1 MEGGTA
7 AFRNFFQRWSTAV
20 DEPLAPSAL
29 RSSIARKEAAFEGCA
44 SQTAAATAFAKDF
57 EESMAAHNKEW
68 LTWGTLAQYSV
79 GLAQQPVLTAITT
92 QLDRLRRGT
101 KRAFEHREAQQVAAS
116 LGLLE
121 APADAGR
128 VWPVA
133 GARPPLPRAPPPGRF
148 LELGP
153 PGPFLELGPSS
164 AGVGA
169 GARGHSPWRGP
180 DWSRAARAAVG
191 RKLGHSGMA
200 LGTRASNPGRYIS
213 LVGNTATWGASSYF
227 ANEML
232 AEATRWTSR
241 VQDGGFA
248 GIDPRELLPAL
259 MCQGATEDALRAKV
273 PVELANRPETVR
285 LLSAWWVQGAGD
297 AFRADF

>member
-1 MEGGTA
+1 M
-7 AFRNFFQRWSTAV
+7 
-20 DEPLAPSAL
+20 DEPLDPGAL
-29 RSSIARKEAAFEGCA
+29 RSLIASKEAAFEACG
-44 SQTAAATAFAKDF
+44 SQSVAATAFAKDF

-79 GLAQQPVLTAITT
+79 SLAQQPVLTAITT

-128 VWPVA
+128 VWPGA
-133 GARPPLPRAPPPGRF
+133 GARPPLPRAPPPGQF

-180 DWSRAARAAVG
+180 DWPRAARAAMG
-191 RKLGHSGMA
+191 RRLGHTGTA
-200 LGTRASNPGRYIS
+200 LGWKAGSP
-213 LVGNTATWGASSYF
+213 LVLAGDKVTWGACSYF

-232 AEATRWTSR
+232 AEATRW
-241 VQDGGFA
+241 VAQVGDGGFA
-248 GIDPRELLPAL
+248 HIAPRELLPAL
-259 MCQGATEDALRAKV
+259 ICQSKSEDGLRGKMPAA
-273 PVELANRPETVR
+273 PTGWPETIQ
-285 LLSAWWVQGAGD
+285 LLSTWWVRGAGK